1 MVRVHHDT
9 TGECD
14 SVKYCV
20 QQKPSEQTCPTKAFG
35 IIVVMMATGIGVL
48 MLFFVG
54 DVAILMRTMIVRTVA
69 ITAMIMCMKKPDQ
82 KEHDNQSDEG
92 SPTGLSA
99 GLKNDG
105 AVGQ

>member
-1 MVRVHHDT
+1 MFDLKI
-9 TGECD
+9 TGG
-14 SVKYCV
+14 
-20 QQKPSEQTCPTKAFG
+20 T
-35 IIVVMMATGIGVL
+35 IVDGTGQAR
-48 MLFFVG
+48 FVG
-54 DVAILMRTMIVRTVA
+54 DVAILMRTMIVRIVA